1 MLRTAVLLP
10 LLLGLIGFGKGQTF
24 HMGPCPDPPVQEN
37 FDITK
42 YVGKWYE
49 IEKLPSNFEKGRCI
63 QANYMQDE
71 NGKLKVINK
80 ELQSNGKFKEIE
92 GEVTY
97 MEVKEPAKMGISF
110 NWFTPSAP
118 YWVISTDY
126 ENYSLVYSCTNIIWL
141 FHINYAWIMSRA
153 PEMHP
158 ETVTNLKSLLQSYK
172 IDTDKMMPTDQL
184 NCPPE
189 M

>member
-1 MLRTAVLLP
+1 MLQTAVLLSV
-10 LLLGLIGFGKGQTF
+10 LLGLVGFGKGQTF

-49 IEKLPSNFEKGRCI
+49 IEKLPSNFEKGSCI
-63 QANYMQDE
+63 QANYLLEE
-71 NGKLKVINK
+71 NGKVKVINK
-80 ELQSNGKFKEIE
+80 ELQSNGKVKETE
-92 GEVTY
+92 GEITHAD
-97 MEVKEPAKMGISF
+97 VKEPAKLGISF
-110 NWFTPSAP
+110 NWFTPSTP

-141 FHINYAWIMSRA
+141 FHVNYAWILSRA
-153 PEMHP
+153 PEMHL
-158 ETVTNLKSLLQSYK
+158 ETVDNLKSLLQSYK
-172 IDTDKMMPTDQL
+172 IDTEKMMPTDQL
-184 NCPPE
+184 NCPPD

>member
-10 LLLGLIGFGKGQTF
+10 VLLSLFGLGKGQTF

-37 FDITK
+37 FDMAK

-63 QANYMQDE
+63 QAHYMQDE

-92 GEVTY
+92 GEITY
-97 MEVKEPAKMGISF
+97 MDVKEPAKMGISF

-141 FHINYAWIMSRA
+141 FHVNYAWILSRA